1 MAITVKPKT
10 LATGGPYTPT
20 GELGP
25 TEWNDGHE
33 IELASQRVLG
43 RLSSSAGDA
52 EELKGMWVEVS
63 RAVADD
69 DASIDFTGIDSS
81 ADEWKVLIINWLPV
95 DTSALRIRT
104 SSNGGSTYDSGATDY
119 VYATIEGYQ
128 NVNGPDTG
136 VGMFSEKGSAIN
148 ITPFAQ
154 SNPTDYSG
162 TNAEITF
169 FLPSSGNYSEIRH
182 ESAGSYDDSP
192 DLYIFRYSGVGRR
205 LSATAF
211 NAVRFA
217 AESGNIESGT
227 FVLLK
232 RLK

>member
-33 IELASQRVLG
+33 IEMASQRVLG

-63 RAVADD
+63 RAT
-69 DASIDFTGIDSS
+69 ASNSTTIDFTGIDST
-81 ADEWKVLIINWLPV
+81 ADEWMVEIY
-95 DTSALRIRT
+95 SAKGSTNAFLTLRT
-104 SSNGGSTYDSGATDY
+104 SSNSGSSYDNGSSDYYQLEQYAQAVYPTYGTATKDVVGSSSDTEIY
-119 VYATIEGYQ
+119 IPYQLLTANNKPGLSAQVVFIRPSDTSIDTQIKYSCSNLNATTAGT
-128 NVNGPDTG
+128 VTG
-136 VGMFSEKGSAIN
+136 TAF
-148 ITPFAQ
+148 
-154 SNPTDYSG
+154 
-162 TNAEITF
+162 
-169 FLPSSGNYSEIRH
+169 RR
-182 ESAGSYDDSP
+182 SAGAVNAIRF
-192 DLYIFRYSGVGRR
+192 LFFSGDI
-205 LSATAF
+205 A
-211 NAVRFA
+211 
-217 AESGNIESGT
+217 SGE